1 MFLPVG
7 LVFFTPKRH
16 FRTKK
21 SPFWNGQK
29 TIGGHS
35 KRMIRQT
42 RAMLPHIGTPLLTGY
57 RALPRVKKTH
67 QRGIARTTVATQRRR
82 ERRINSTTTYAQ
94 WASRPLGQRPAL
106 LQLWANRTSRRCKS
120 SAKCSSSYTHT
131 RCTSSPNRPR

>member
-16 FRTKK
+16 FLTKK
-21 SPFWNGQK
+21 SSFWNGQK

-35 KRMIRQT
+35 KRMNRQM
-42 RAMLPHIGTPLLTGY
+42 RAMLPHIGTPLLTSY

-82 ERRINSTTTYAQ
+82 ERRISSTTTYAQ
-94 WASRPLGQRPAL
+94 WASRPRGQRPAL
-106 LQLWANRTSRRCKS
+106 PQQWASRTSRRCKS